1 MSDIHSN
8 SVALNS
14 VLRDIEV
21 SGVDKIICTGDLV
34 GYGPFP
40 NDVVNTVIDR
50 KITSTLGNHDL
61 ATFDMDTLI
70 DLGDTANQSI
80 VITLDIMGERE
91 KDYLTTLP
99 KAIDFRGLHFVH
111 ASPKENVRGYI
122 TNKSENEIK
131 NLFTQFDGKICFIGH
146 THLLAQ
152 YYLDKNELRHGPLSE
167 GIISLDR
174 EKRYIINVGSVGQ
187 PRDGIHKAKYVIFD
201 EDDYTLES
209 RFVEYDIK
217 KVQKRIFELGLPRKN
232 AELLGPILP

>member
-1 MSDIHSN
+1 MSDIHGN

-21 SGVDKIICTGDLV
+21 SGVDKIISTGDLV

-40 NDVVNTVIDR
+40 NDVVNAVIDR

-80 VITLDIMGERE
+80 VITLDIMGARE

-99 KAIDFRGLHFVH
+99 KAIDFRGLNFVH
-111 ASPKENVRGYI
+111 ASPKDNVRGYI

-131 NLFTQFDGKICFIGH
+131 NLFTKFDGEICFIGH
-146 THLLAQ
+146 THLLAE
-152 YYLDKNELRHGPLSE
+152 YYLENNELRHGPLSE
-167 GIISLDR
+167 GVVSLDP

-187 PRDGIHKAKYVIFD
+187 PRDGIYKAKYVIFD
-201 EDDYTLES
+201 EEDYTLES

-217 KVQKRIFELGLPRKN
+217 KVQRKIFDLGLPRKN
-232 AELLGPILP
+232 AELLGPI

>member
-1 MSDIHSN
+1 MKIAVMSDIHSN

-80 VITLDIMGERE
+80 VITLDIMGARE

-99 KAIDFRGLHFVH
+99 KAIVFRGLHFVH
-111 ASPKENVRGYI
+111 ASPKDNVRGYI
-122 TNKSENEIK
+122 IKKSENEIK
-131 NLFTQFDGKICFIGH
+131 NLFTKFDGKICFIGH
-146 THLLAQ
+146 THLLA
-152 YYLDKNELRHGPLSE
+152 
-167 GIISLDR
+167 
-174 EKRYIINVGSVGQ
+174 
-187 PRDGIHKAKYVIFD
+187 
-201 EDDYTLES
+201 
-209 RFVEYDIK
+209 
-217 KVQKRIFELGLPRKN
+217 
-232 AELLGPILP
+232 